1 MAPPS
6 SDDSDAVAAAL
17 EVLDRH
23 LAALNRG
30 DAAALAQTLH
40 FPHYRLASG
49 RMQVWTNPENYL
61 QDFYARAGGE
71 WKRSVWD
78 FRNSIGCS
86 RDKVHLDVQFSR
98 YRADGS
104 LLGRYRSIWVVT
116 CIDRRWAAELRSSF
130 AA

>member
-1 MAPPS
+1 MALRWTEPARHECSDREDGMGPLS
-6 SDDSDAVAAAL
+6 SDDSDVVAAAL

-71 WKRSVWD
+71 WKSSVWEL
-78 FRNSIGCS
+78 RNPAGCS
-86 RDKVHLDVQFSR
+86 RDK
-98 YRADGS
+98 
-104 LLGRYRSIWVVT
+104 GRVGVAFTR
-116 CIDRRWAAELRSSF
+116 
-130 AA
+130 

>member
-1 MAPPS
+1 MGPLS
-6 SDDSDAVAAAL
+6 SDDPDAVAAAL
-17 EVLDRH
+17 DVLDRH

-49 RMQVWTNPENYL
+49 GMQIWTHPENYL
-61 QDFYARAGGE
+61 RDFHARAGSE
-71 WKRSVWD
+71 WHRTTWD
-78 FRNSIGCS
+78 FRNPIGCS